1 MTEFE
6 RNTGLTESEKGQFE
20 TFRRELAPY
29 FQQLESIG
37 LKVLIWGPGEGTT
50 YYFKRTEIRTT
61 LAQSNRNDEVVTSE
75 DLFREIEHPT
85 GVDKVQ
91 LEMLHANVADV
102 VFGLVTSDPRQ
113 SGIYMEID
121 NLLRYESMVNK
132 TWLIIPDTRDWK
144 KVGAFVQEP
153 LLKSFPD
160 YRMKAFRIKDL
171 ETCER
176 VRQFCL
182 DKISAERSRKMRKRI
197 QEQLGNSR
205 QSDSLN

>member
-6 RNTGLTESEKGQFE
+6 KNTGLTESEKGQFE
-20 TFRRELAPY
+20 TFRKKLAPY

-50 YYFKRTEIRTT
+50 YYFKRTEIATT
-61 LAQSNRNDEVVTSE
+61 LKQSNGNDEVVTSE
-75 DLFREIEHPT
+75 DLFREIVHPT

-91 LEMLHANVADV
+91 LEMLHASVADV

-121 NLLRYESMVNK
+121 NLLRYENMVNK
-132 TWLIIPDTRDWK
+132 TWLIIPDSRDWK
-144 KVGAFVQEP
+144 KAGAFIQEP

-160 YRMKAFRIKDL
+160 YRMKTFRIRDL
-171 ETCER
+171 EKCER

-182 DKISAERSRKMRKRI
+182 DTISAERSRKVRKHI
-197 QEQLGNSR
+197 QEQLGSHV
-205 QSDSLN
+205 